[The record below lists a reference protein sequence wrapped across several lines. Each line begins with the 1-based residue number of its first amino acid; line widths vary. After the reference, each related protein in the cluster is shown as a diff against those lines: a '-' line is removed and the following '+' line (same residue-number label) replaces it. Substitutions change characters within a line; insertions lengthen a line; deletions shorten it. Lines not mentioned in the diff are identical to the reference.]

1 MADKKDAK
9 DKDAKGKDAKGKDK
23 DAKGKDKDAK
33 GAEVA
38 LPPGSAGIVMTEALQ
53 EELDALTGTQ
63 RAAVLMLL
71 LGEQQAAEIIRFL
84 NPKEVQALG
93 GAMVS
98 VADLSQEAVNIV
110 LDEFVV
116 TLKKQ
121 TSLGLGTGD
130 YVEKVL
136 KRALGDD
143 KASSVLSRIMPGQ
156 GSKGLEILKWMDARS
171 IADMVRGEHP
181 QVIAIILSVLEYDV
195 AADVMSFLPIENR
208 PEILQRV
215 ASLETVQPSAMEEL
229 EAIMKKQFAS
239 NSSAKSSS
247 FGGIKAAAKI
257 MNFVKVDM
265 ETSIMKGLEQL
276 DADLMMKIQD
286 NMFTFENLGAVDN
299 RAIQTLMRNVEPDLL
314 MTALKG
320 APEYVKEKFFDNM
333 SARARV
339 MFIDEMEAKGPLR
352 MTDVE
357 EAQKKVIRIARK
369 LSDAGELVLAGR
381 GDDFV

>member
-9 DKDAKGKDAKGKDK
+9 DKDAKGKDAKGKDG
-23 DAKGKDKDAK
+23 KGKDGK
-33 GAEVA
+33 GSDVA
-38 LPPGSAGIVMTEALQ
+38 VTTPGGQPPVVITEALQ
-53 EELDALTGTQ
+53 QELDELSGTQ

-143 KASSVLSRIMPGQ
+143 KATSVLSRIMPGQ

-181 QVIAIILSVLEYDV
+181 QVVAIILSVLEYDV
-195 AADVMSFLPIENR
+195 SADVLSFLPVENR
-208 PEILQRV
+208 AEILQRV
-215 ASLETVQPSAMEEL
+215 ACLETVQPSAMNEL

-265 ETSIMKGLEQL
+265 ETSIMKGLEQI
-276 DADLMMKIQD
+276 DAELMMKIQD
-286 NMFTFENLGAVDN
+286 NMFTFDNLGSVDN

-357 EAQKKVIRIARK
+357 DAQKKVTRIARK
-369 LSDAGELVLAGR
+369 LSDAGELVLAGS

>member
-1 MADKKDAK
+1 MAEKKEDAGKDKSK
-9 DKDAKGKDAKGKDK
+9 DKDKDKDKAKGKDAKAGDDK
-23 DAKGKDKDAK
+23 DLKP
-33 GAEVA
+33 A
-38 LPPGSAGIVMTEALQ
+38 LLESDVPMTEELRA
-53 EELDALTGTQ
+53 ELDALTGTQ

-71 LGEQQAAEIIRFL
+71 LGEQQAAEIIRYL

-93 GAMVS
+93 AAMVS
-98 VADLSQEAVNIV
+98 VADLSQEAVNVV
-110 LDEFVV
+110 LDEFVA

-136 KRALGDD
+136 KRALGED
-143 KASSVLSRIMPGQ
+143 KAASVLSRIMPGQ

-171 IADMVRGEHP
+171 IADMIRGEHP

-195 AADVMSFLPIENR
+195 AADVLNFLAPESR

-215 ASLETVQPSAMEEL
+215 ANLETVQPAAMEEL
-229 EAIMKKQFAS
+229 ESIMKKQFAN

-257 MNFVKVDM
+257 MNFVKVDQ
-265 ETSIMKGLEQL
+265 EGSIMSGLTAL
-276 DADLMMKIQD
+276 DPDLTQKIQD
-286 NMFTFENLGAVDN
+286 NMFTFENLVGVDN
-299 RAIQTLMRNVEPDLL
+299 RGIQVLMRSVEPDMM

-320 APEYVKEKFFDNM
+320 APDFVKEKFFDNM

-339 MFIDEMEAKGPLR
+339 MFIDDMEAKGPLR
-352 MTDVE
+352 ITDVE
-357 EAQKKVIRIARK
+357 EAQKSIMRIARK